1 MVDYILPD
9 FEWIDPSMVDW
20 PDDDHRIY
28 VGNLGNEVKDQ
39 DLASAF
45 AKYPSFLKAKVARVY
60 LGDIR

>member
-1 MVDYILPD
+1 
-9 FEWIDPSMVDW
+9 MVDW